1 MPKPITCRIGS
12 ITLYNF
18 AISPTVSN
26 ITPQTNIHKNKI
38 PRTFIR
44 GTIFSTNNYS
54 ITILLVVIQE
64 TSIIYLTM
72 TKTIYKHKSH
82 HVPQH
87 QKDLKLLQQI
97 HLDLPTYQ

>member
-44 GTIFSTNNYS
+44 GTISFYKQSQ
-54 ITILLVVIQE
+54 IIKLIIPMVVEPAMWTI
-64 TSIIYLTM
+64 
-72 TKTIYKHKSH
+72 
-82 HVPQH
+82 
-87 QKDLKLLQQI
+87 
-97 HLDLPTYQ
+97 